1 MPLTESTITAIR
13 QITGGRGMSQPK
25 KVNYEIIKRQDED
38 GITHPIYQLMDRLI
52 GSDHTELVE
61 ANIALSW
68 DHGVKPDRDGHVML
82 GQARK
87 TGELERQLH
96 GYDVIIVLNSEWW
109 NDAEVTDRQREAL
122 LFHEL
127 CHPRPVLDE
136 DNDPKVDE
144 NGKIVWYNRKH
155 DVEEFRAVIQ
165 KYGLYKAD
173 LEDMAADMARARTG
187 ENQEERNPNQ
197 NQLRDSRRESGPTNE
212 EILDSDEEID
222 E

>member
-1 MPLTESTITAIR
+1 MPLPEQTVQAIR
-13 QITGGRGMSQPK
+13 EITGRGRAVSQPK
-25 KVNYEIIKRQDED
+25 KVNYEIIKRQNED
-38 GITHPIYQLMDRLI
+38 GVVHPIYQLMDRLI

-61 ANIALSW
+61 ANIALAW
-68 DHGVKPDRDGHVML
+68 NHGVKPDRDGHVML

-96 GYDVIIVLNSEWW
+96 GFDIIIVLNSEWW

-136 DNDPKVDE
+136 NGDPKVDE

-155 DVEEFRAVIQ
+155 DVEEFRTVIQ

-173 LEDMAADMARARTG
+173 LEDMAAAMVQARNSDPEETPPRRQNPNTIS
-187 ENQEERNPNQ
+187 EEER
-197 NQLRDSRRESGPTNE
+197 L
-212 EILDSDEEID
+212 LDSDEE
-222 E
+222 ETEE